1 MPGRR
6 TPVVTALR
14 RKAPGRIEIELDGA
28 PWRAVP
34 DEVVVRCGLRRGS
47 TLERP
52 VLRTLRRELRRAE
65 ALTRAGRALARRD
78 FSTREL
84 DDRLR
89 RAGVRA
95 DERTEAV
102 GVLTA
107 AGVLDDERTARRR
120 ATALAERGWGNAA
133 IRARLEGEGIGATLA
148 EEALSG
154 LPPERERAGLVVK
167 PGLDPRKAAALLARR
182 GFDDDIVAATLAPLD
197 LAD

>member
-95 DERTEAV
+95 GERTEAV
-102 GVLTA
+102 G
-107 AGVLDDERTARRR
+107 
-120 ATALAERGWGNAA
+120 
-133 IRARLEGEGIGATLA
+133 
-148 EEALSG
+148 
-154 LPPERERAGLVVK
+154 
-167 PGLDPRKAAALLARR
+167 
-182 GFDDDIVAATLAPLD
+182 GFT
-197 LAD
+197 